1 MVPTIYPEENV
12 VSPLD
17 QAALNDTPER
27 NEKIQDMQLKKITIQ
42 NLQSRL
48 NRLYQILARPQIIN
62 LRGFEDLQL
71 QSVSHSD
78 IKQRVNILFFEANI
92 PSYWKTKTKWTHPT
106 QKKTDVHITFLNH
119 FVKERAQELLL
130 NFLQHKYNKI
140 IYID

>member
-106 QKKTDVHITFLNH
+106 QKKN
-119 FVKERAQELLL
+119 
-130 NFLQHKYNKI
+130 
-140 IYID
+140 